1 MQAQYEASH
10 KAMKEV
16 INTSDAGEVQAV
28 GEAVAAFARVVQEMQ
43 EKLRR
48 HRLVR
53 VREQFEAA
61 AKAYAEATGNQEVW
75 QSSARFLQIPAAAVG
90 VSAAPAP
97 QLPPPDDDSASSLSQ
112 PLAPSNNALAAA
124 SSIPSANKRL
134 RSGASPY
141 KSPERGQR
149 AAVREDFLRRLA
161 EGGLPSRVVG
171 GFDDPL
177 KLRKKL
183 AEGGLESVEAIAEV
197 ADLQKELPRLNG
209 YFGGD
214 GARATALPPSL
225 HKRLVQLMHFL
236 KEPSGVAEDN

>member
-53 VREQFEAA
+53 LREQFEAA
-61 AKAYAEATGNQEVW
+61 AKAYADATGNQEVW
-75 QSSARFLQIPAAAVG
+75 QSSARFLQMPAAVCG
-90 VSAAPAP
+90 SAAPAP
-97 QLPPPDDDSASSLSQ
+97 QLPPPDDDSSSSLSQ
-112 PLAPSNNALAAA
+112 PLAMSNNASAVA

-149 AAVREDFLRRLA
+149 VAVREDFLRRLA
-161 EGGLPSRVVG
+161 EGGLPSRAVG

-197 ADLQKELPRLNG
+197 ADLQKELPRLNV

-236 KEPSGVAEDN
+236 REPSGVAEDN